1 MADEATRSS
10 RETGGDG
17 LVERKRVH
25 TKRCGMAKREK
36 CVCVCKGSRHQELIK
51 ALESKKII
59 SIRKFPQPREILE
72 VA

>member
-1 MADEATRSS
+1 
-10 RETGGDG
+10 
-17 LVERKRVH
+17 VERKRVH

-36 CVCVCKGSRHQELIK
+36 CVCICGGSRHQELIK

>member
-1 MADEATRSS
+1 MAGEATRSS

-36 CVCVCKGSRHQELIK
+36 CVCICKGARHQELV
-51 ALESKKII
+51 KK
-59 SIRKFPQPREILE
+59 PAPEE
-72 VA
+72 DEDE